1 MSLQRVPLVNFYES
15 EDSYI
20 YALCPSMIPYL
31 PLNTDEL
38 EIPPFYKIIQENL
51 VVRSAHHE
59 SWHTHK
65 RDTSVCWICDLLE
78 LSKLLISEL
87 ERNISKSALDLD
99 DQFLAQ
105 EFNSEGD
112 TVNYNKDE
120 EVVDGPQDSSVSN
133 DD

>member
-1 MSLQRVPLVNFYES
+1 
-15 EDSYI
+15 
-20 YALCPSMIPYL
+20 MIPYL
-31 PLNTDEL
+31 PQNTDEL

-51 VVRSAHHE
+51 VVRSGHHE

-112 TVNYNKDE
+112 TVNYNLDE
-120 EVVDGPQDSSVSN
+120 EVVDGSQDSPVS
-133 DD
+133 DHDTSE